1 MLVHVFS
8 EIVDER
14 NLLFQFRWM
23 ISNRTESLSEVF
35 VDILQFV
42 AIFMQDNTCWI
53 VIQNTNG
60 IVAQRVP
67 LKIYYQMTINFDSYL
82 WQNNL
87 WVINKIKTYR
97 CHICRNSQ
105 PIWISNRWRLRLDVG
120 TLPTF
125 QIWLPQRNMQSINQ
139 SWFDTMH
146 PNLLPFYLPILLACS
161 LAFVA
166 VPTICEQL
174 AVERNLRYRCLAYS
188 LFRNRVASHELSSKM
203 SFENL
208 WTTVE

>member
-14 NLLFQFRWM
+14 NFLFQFRWM

-53 VIQNTNG
+53 VIQNTNR

-67 LKIYYQMTINFDSYL
+67 LKNYYQVVIKYESYCMTY
-82 WQNNL
+82 
-87 WVINKIKTYR
+87 KKTYR

-105 PIWISNRWRLRLDVG
+105 PILISNRWRLRLDVG

-161 LAFVA
+161 LAFDG
-166 VPTICEQL
+166 VPTIFEQL
-174 AVERNLRYRCLAYS
+174 AVERNPRYRWLAYS

>member
-14 NLLFQFRWM
+14 NFLFQFRWM
-23 ISNRTESLSEVF
+23 ISNRTESLSEVL

-53 VIQNTNG
+53 VIQNTNR

-67 LKIYYQMTINFDSYL
+67 LKIYYQVVIKYESYCMTY
-82 WQNNL
+82 
-87 WVINKIKTYR
+87 KKTYR

-161 LAFVA
+161 LAFDG
-166 VPTICEQL
+166 VPTIFEQL
-174 AVERNLRYRCLAYS
+174 AVERNPRYRWLAYS